1 MKFTTKN
8 LLACTVG
15 SAAMMLAAPVM
26 AQDANTFDDEIIAT
40 GIRSSLK
47 QSLDV
52 KRDGDQVVDA
62 ITAEDVG
69 KFPDNNI
76 AESLQRITGVAIDRD
91 GGEGQFIT
99 VRGLG
104 PQFNLVTLNGRTLA
118 TDNAGR
124 EFSFDTISSDIISR
138 AEVFKTATPNLQSGG
153 IGANVNIVTA
163 RPLDRPGTH
172 LAVSAAG
179 IYDTLRDEISPD
191 LTGVGSWTNE
201 EGTFGALLGVSYSD
215 RSSQVDSVFT
225 NGFALR
231 QGDLTVDASPN
242 ATGLTDAAFGELPEG
257 ARLQQQVVIDRDT
270 QDRERLTLNG
280 TLQFEPTDDFRVSV
294 DGLWSQFDISSF
306 QTQFSGFFGPPF
318 INPVV
323 DANGT
328 VTSFSRPG
336 IDFQDANPAIA
347 GQVGLSQN
355 DNVITSRNREAES
368 YLFGSN
374 AEWDVS
380 DQLTLNGDI
389 SFSEATREG
398 TNPFVVLGAL
408 APVSPLISLPDD
420 AEISTLE
427 NIVGAQD
434 TSIQRLHFVNVN
446 RTEVSDEIFELKG
459 GGDWNID
466 QGILQKISFGGSY
479 SDREKGQTVFDNF
492 SPTQGAA
499 IFCAFC
505 GYTVDFDDAILSN
518 VDLGSF
524 LSGVDGSNR
533 IPTQFLASTFEQAFG
548 ALNSDAAIAD
558 PNRSGRPA
566 DVDNTDA
573 SIAGTDA
580 NLIARRNASNS
591 IFGFFEPDEN
601 PGAGFNVDEEIVSAF
616 VNTTWGGDLGDIP
629 WSANLGF
636 RWAQTNTTSSGQ
648 DVPVTEFRESPNDT
662 QLDPQFGAPTDVEV
676 SNSYS
681 NFLPSFNLKLETS
694 DSTVARFAVSQTVT
708 RPTLTSLG
716 VNNFFGGRSNAPTSG
731 GGNPNLEAFESTNFD
746 IAFEWYIDDISF
758 FGVTGFHK
766 RFSNFLEIAT
776 LPVAGQVVIPPGN
789 LGNTTDA
796 DLPVDVTFQD
806 TRERNGE
813 TGDITGLEVA
823 LQKGFDNGFGF
834 GANYTYVTSNID
846 RGVDSPVA
854 NLDFNGL
861 SPHSLNVN
869 GFYENGPIQARV
881 AWNWRDEFLFQAQS
895 FFSEPQQR
903 EAFGQIDFSAGYEI
917 NDRFQVFAEGVNV
930 LGATRRDFS
939 RFENRFLILEDTG
952 ARYTVGVRG
961 KF

>member
-1 MKFTTKN
+1 M
-8 LLACTVG
+8 
-15 SAAMMLAAPVM
+15 
-26 AQDANTFDDEIIAT
+26 
-40 GIRSSLK
+40 
-47 QSLDV
+47 DV
-52 KRDGDQVVDA
+52 KRGSDQVVDA

-163 RPLDRPGTH
+163 RPLDRPGRH
-172 LAVSAAG
+172 LSVSAAG
-179 IYDTLRDEISPD
+179 IYDDLSDEFSPD
-191 LTGVGSWTNE
+191 LTAVGSWTND
-201 EGTFGALLGVSYSD
+201 EGTIGALLGVSYSD
-215 RSSQVDSVFT
+215 RTLQRDRVFT

-231 QGDLTVDASPN
+231 TGDTTVNAPATAS
-242 ATGLTDAAFGELPEG
+242 GLTAADLGELPEG
-257 ARLQQQVVIDRDT
+257 ARLQQQVVISRDA
-270 QDRERLTLNG
+270 QERERLTLNG
-280 TLQFEPTDDFRVSV
+280 TLQFEPVETFRVTL
-294 DGLWSQFDISSF
+294 DGLWSSFDISSF
-306 QTQFSGFFGPPF
+306 DTQFSGFFGPPF
-318 INPVV
+318 INPII

-336 IDFQDANPAIA
+336 IDFQNANPDIA

-355 DNVITSRNREAES
+355 DNVITSNNRDAES
-368 YLFGSN
+368 YLFGGN
-374 AEWDVS
+374 AEWDVRE
-380 DQLTLNGDI
+380 DLTLNFDV
-389 SFSEATREG
+389 SYSEATRDG

-446 RTEVSDEIFELKG
+446 RTEVEDEIFEIKG

-466 QGILQKISFGGSY
+466 QGILQTISFGGAY
-479 SDREKGQTVFDNF
+479 SDRSKSQTVFDNF
-492 SPTQGAA
+492 SPTQGAG

-505 GYTVDFDDAILSN
+505 GYTVDFDDSILTN
-518 VDLGSF
+518 VDLGNF
-524 LSGVDGSNR
+524 LSGVDGSDR
-533 IPTQFLASTFEQAFG
+533 IPTQFLASTFEQAFA
-548 ALNSDAAIAD
+548 ALNSDAAISD
-558 PNRSGRPA
+558 PNRSGRS
-566 DVDNTDA
+566 TIGDA
-573 SIAGTDA
+573 E
-580 NLIARRNASNS
+580 LIARRNASNS
-591 IFGFFEPDEN
+591 IFGFFEPEEN
-601 PGAGFNVDEEIVSAF
+601 PGAGFAVDEEIVAAF
-616 VNTTWGGDLGDIP
+616 VNTVWGGDLGDIP

-636 RWAQTNTTSSGQ
+636 RWAETSTVSSGQ
-648 DVPVTEFRESPNDT
+648 DVPVIEFRESVGDT
-662 QLDPQFGAPTDVEV
+662 QLSPVFGAPTDVQV

-694 DSTVARFAVSQTVT
+694 DNTVARFAVSQTVT

-716 VNNFFGGRSNAPTSG
+716 VNNTFGGRSNAPTSG

-746 IAFEWYIDDISF
+746 IAFEWYIDDISY

-776 LPVAGQVVIPPGN
+776 LPIAGQVIIPEGNVANPGT
-789 LGNTTDA
+789 G
-796 DLPVDVTFQD
+796 DLAVDVTFQD

-813 TGDITGLEVA
+813 TGDITGLEAA
-823 LQKGFDNGFGF
+823 LQKGWENGFGF
-834 GANYTYVTSNID
+834 GVNYTYVTSNID
-846 RGVDSPVA
+846 RGADSPVA

-861 SPHSLNVN
+861 SPHSLNIN
-869 GFYENGPIQARV
+869 GFYEKGPISARV

-903 EAFGQIDFSAGYEI
+903 EAFGQIDFSAGYDVT
-917 NDRFQVFAEGVNV
+917 DRFQVFVEGVNV

-939 RFENRFLILEDTG
+939 RFENRFLELEDTG
-952 ARYTVGVRG
+952 ARYTFGVRG
-961 KF
+961 TF

>member
-1 MKFTTKN
+1 MKMKRAKF
-8 LLACTVG
+8 LICSAGTV
-15 SAAMMLAAPVM
+15 AMMSAVSAG
-26 AQDANTFDDEIIAT
+26 AQDQGDIDEVIAT

-52 KRDGDQVVDA
+52 KRGGDQVVDA

-163 RPLDRPGTH
+163 RPLDRPGKH

-179 IYDTLRDEISPD
+179 IYDSLSDQISPD
-191 LTGVGSWTNE
+191 LTAVGSWTNE
-201 EGTFGALLGVSYSD
+201 NGTFGALLGVSYSD
-215 RSSQVDSVFT
+215 RALQRDRVFT

-231 QGDLTVDASPN
+231 TGDTTVNAPSSAS
-242 ATGLTDAAFGELPEG
+242 GLTAADLGQLPEG
-257 ARLQQQVVIDRDT
+257 ARLQQQVVISRDN

-280 TLQFEPTDDFRVSV
+280 TVQFEPSDRLSV
-294 DGLWSQFDISSF
+294 TLDGLWSQFDISSF
-306 QTQFSGFFGPPF
+306 DTQFSGFFGPPF
-318 INPVV
+318 INPII
-323 DANGT
+323 DGNGT

-336 IDFQDANPAIA
+336 IDFQNANPEIA

-355 DNVITSRNREAES
+355 DNVITSANREAES
-368 YLFGSN
+368 YLFGGN
-374 AEWDVS
+374 VGWDARE
-380 DQLTLNGDI
+380 DLTLNLDV
-389 SFSEATREG
+389 SFSRATRDG

-408 APVSPLISLPDD
+408 APASPLISLPDN

-446 RTEVSDEIFELKG
+446 RTQVEDEIFELKG
-459 GGDWNID
+459 SGDWSID
-466 QGILQKISFGGSY
+466 QGILREISFGGAY
-479 SDREKGQTVFDNF
+479 SDRAKGQTLFDNF
-492 SPTQGAA
+492 SPTQGAG

-505 GYTVDFDDAILSN
+505 GYTVDFDDSILTP
-518 VDLGSF
+518 VDLGDF
-524 LSGVDGSNR
+524 LSGVDGSDR
-533 IPTQFLASTFEQAFG
+533 IPTQFLASSFEDAF
-548 ALNSDAAIAD
+548 AQLNSDAAISD
-558 PNRSGRPA
+558 PNRTGRS
-566 DVDNTDA
+566 TLGDA
-573 SIAGTDA
+573 E
-580 NLIARRNASNS
+580 LIARRNASNS
-591 IFGFFEPDEN
+591 IFGFFEPEEN
-601 PGAGFNVDEEIVSAF
+601 PAGGFAVDEEIVAAF
-616 VNTTWGGDLGDIP
+616 VNTAWGGDLGDIP

-636 RWAQTNTTSSGQ
+636 RWAQTSTTSSGQ
-648 DVPVTEFRESPNDT
+648 DVPVTQFRESVGDT
-662 QLDPQFGAPTDVEV
+662 QLVPVFGAATDVTVE
-676 SNSYS
+676 NSYS

-746 IAFEWYIDDISF
+746 AAFEWYVDDITF
-758 FGVTGFHK
+758 FGVTAFHK

-776 LPVAGQVVIPPGN
+776 LPVAGQVIIPVGNVANPGA
-789 LGNTTDA
+789 A
-796 DLPVDVTFQD
+796 DLAVDVTFQD

-823 LQKGFDNGFGF
+823 LQKGWDNGLGF
-834 GANYTYVTSNID
+834 GANYTYVNSNID

-869 GFYENGPIQARV
+869 GFYEKGPWQARV
-881 AWNWRDEFLFQAQS
+881 AWNWRDEFVFLAQS

-917 NDRFQVFAEGVNV
+917 NDQFQVFVEGVNV

-939 RFENRFLILEDTG
+939 RFRNRFLELEDTG
-952 ARYTVGVRG
+952 ARYTFGVRG

>member
-1 MKFTTKN
+1 MKLSRARF
-8 LLACTVG
+8 LICTAG
-15 SAAMMLAAPVM
+15 AAAMMTAVSAT
-26 AQDANTFDDEIIAT
+26 AQEFEDEVIAT

-52 KRDGDQVVDA
+52 KRGSDQVVDA

-163 RPLDRPGTH
+163 SPLDRPGTH
-172 LAVSAAG
+172 LSLSAAG
-179 IYDTLRDEISPD
+179 IYDDLSDEFSPD
-191 LTGVGSWTNE
+191 LTAVGSWTNE
-201 EGTFGALLGVSYSD
+201 AGNFGALLGVSYSD
-215 RSSQVDSVFT
+215 RSLQRDRVFT

-231 QGDLTVDASPN
+231 QGDATVDAPPS
-242 ATGLTDAAFGELPEG
+242 ASGLTADDFGELPEG
-257 ARLQQQVVIDRDT
+257 ARLQQQAIISRDQ

-280 TLQFEPTDDFRVSV
+280 TVQFEPVETFRVKL
-294 DGLWSQFDISSF
+294 DGLWSSFDISSF
-306 QTQFSGFFGPPF
+306 DNQFSGFFTPPF

-323 DANGT
+323 DENGT

-336 IDFQDANPAIA
+336 LDFQAANPAIA
-347 GQVGLSQN
+347 DQVGLSQN
-355 DNVITSRNREAES
+355 DNVITANNRDAES
-368 YLFGSN
+368 YLFGGN
-374 AEWDVS
+374 VEWDARE
-380 DQLTLNGDI
+380 DLTLNFDV
-389 SFSEATREG
+389 SYSEATRDA

-408 APVSPLISLPDD
+408 APASPLISLPDD
-420 AEISTLE
+420 AEITTLE

-446 RTEVSDEIFELKG
+446 RTEVDDQIFEIKG

-466 QGILQKISFGGSY
+466 QGILQKISFGGAY
-479 SDREKGQTVFDNF
+479 SDREKSQTVFDNF
-492 SPTQGAA
+492 APTQGTA

-505 GYTVDFDDAILSN
+505 GYTVDFDDSILSP
-518 VDLGSF
+518 VDLGNF
-524 LSGVDGSNR
+524 LSGVDGNDR
-533 IPTQFLASTFEQAFG
+533 IPTQFLGSTFEQAFA
-548 ALNSDAAIAD
+548 ALNSDAAISD
-558 PNRSGRPA
+558 PNRSGRPNG
-566 DVDNTDA
+566 VDNNDA
-573 SIAGTDA
+573 SILGTDA
-580 NLIARRNASNS
+580 NLRARRDASNS
-591 IFGFFEPDEN
+591 IFGFFDPEEN
-601 PGAGFNVDEEIVSAF
+601 PGSGFAVDEEIIAAF
-616 VNTTWGGDLGDIP
+616 VNTVWAGDLGDIP
-629 WSANLGF
+629 WTANLGF
-636 RWAQTNTTSSGQ
+636 RWAQTNTTSAGVDQ
-648 DVPVTEFRESPNDT
+648 PVVEFRESPGDT
-662 QLDPQFGAPTDVEV
+662 QLDIQFGDQTDVSV

-716 VNNFFGGRSNAPTSG
+716 VNNTFGGRSNAPTSG

-746 IAFEWYIDDISF
+746 IAFEWYIDDISY

-776 LPVAGQVVIPPGN
+776 LPVAGQVIIPPGN
-789 LGNTTDA
+789 VGNPGTA
-796 DLPVDVTFQD
+796 DLAVDVTFQD

-813 TGDITGLEVA
+813 TGDITGLEAA
-823 LQKGFDNGFGF
+823 LQKGWDNGLGF
-834 GANYTYVTSNID
+834 GVNYTYVTSNIN

-861 SPHSLNVN
+861 SPHSLNIN
-869 GFYENGPIQARV
+869 GFYEKGPIQARV

-895 FFSEPQQR
+895 FFGEPQQR
-903 EAFGQIDFSAGYEI
+903 EAFGQIDFSAGYDI
-917 NDRFQVFAEGVNV
+917 TDRFQVFVEGVNV

-939 RFENRFLILEDTG
+939 RFRNRFLELEDTG
-952 ARYTVGVRG
+952 ARYTLGIRG
-961 KF
+961 TF